1 MVKSQVIAATSGV
14 FLFTIHQ
21 FITNF
26 PLLYIVMFKK
36 KNLITF
42 YYESIENFIEREKIN
57 RQDITFTAPHYNK
70 FSLFYFLMQISI
82 SSLSTLAIY
91 MVFAEN
97 NTKHLLPLTILMTC
111 SLLYMRYQYA
121 EMHQFLV
128 VTSEKIHIFDTFNV
142 LKRIDISTADI
153 TKVVN
158 AISVCRT
165 FVEIYTVREKIK
177 IACEFP
183 DSAEVCKNILK
194 YQKCNN
200 I

>member
-1 MVKSQVIAATSGV
+1 MKSQVIAATSGAL
-14 FLFTIHQ
+14 LFIIHQ

-26 PLLYIVMFKK
+26 PLLYIIMFKK

-42 YYESIENFIEREKIN
+42 YHESIENFIEREKIN
-57 RQDITFTAPHYNK
+57 RQDITFAAPHYNK
-70 FSLFYFLMQISI
+70 FSLFYFLIQISI

-91 MVFAEN
+91 MVFIESN
-97 NTKHLLPLTILMTC
+97 MKHFLPLTILMTS
-111 SLLYMRYQYA
+111 SLLYMRYQYS

-128 VTSEKIHIFDTFNV
+128 VTSKKVHIFDTFNV
-142 LKRIDISTADI
+142 LKRIDISTSDI

-158 AISVCRT
+158 ANSVWRT
-165 FVEIYTVREKIK
+165 FVEIHTARGKIK

-183 DSAEVCKNILK
+183 DSAEVCKNISK

-200 I
+200 V

>member
-1 MVKSQVIAATSGV
+1 MKSQVIAATSGAL
-14 FLFTIHQ
+14 LFTVHQ

-42 YYESIENFIEREKIN
+42 YHESIENFIEREKIN

-70 FSLFYFLMQISI
+70 FSLFYFLIQISI

-91 MVFAEN
+91 MVFIEN
-97 NTKHLLPLTILMTC
+97 NTDHFFPLSILMAS
-111 SLLYMRYQYA
+111 SLLYMKYQYA
-121 EMHQFLV
+121 EMHQFLI

-142 LKRIDISTADI
+142 LKRIDISISDI

-158 AISVCRT
+158 ANSVWRT
-165 FVEIYTVREKIK
+165 FVEIHTVREKIK
-177 IACEFP
+177 ITCEFP
-183 DSAEVCKNILK
+183 DSAEVCKNISK
-194 YQKCNN
+194 QQKNN